1 MSDLN
6 WVTTSALL
14 RPTPTAGL
22 PIHTGLRVY
31 ARKNQEIREKGN
43 KWLIKRASVGVSGSQ
58 GLESTMKPVSL
69 LWSRNNFVPCPSVP
83 PPHWSTGPL
92 PQPDPCPPSLPV
104 CLHRYRICQ
113 RFVSLI
119 HNCVHIS
126 YNALNASHDA
136 PN

>member
-31 ARKNQEIREKGN
+31 ARKNQEIRAKGN

-83 PPHWSTGPL
+83 PPPLVYWSAPTARPL
-92 PQPDPCPPSLPV
+92 SPISACVSSQIQNLSEVCFFNPQLC
-104 CLHRYRICQ
+104 
-113 RFVSLI
+113 
-119 HNCVHIS
+119 S
-126 YNALNASHDA
+126 YILQCTQCI
-136 PN
+136 P